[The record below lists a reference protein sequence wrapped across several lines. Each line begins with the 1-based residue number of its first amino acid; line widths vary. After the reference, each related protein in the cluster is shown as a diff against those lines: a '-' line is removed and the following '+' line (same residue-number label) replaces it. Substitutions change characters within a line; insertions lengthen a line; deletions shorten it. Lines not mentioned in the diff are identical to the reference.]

1 MIPWKDVVKVGGGG
15 KSIIDVHL
23 LMEVLFKQIGKKTFY
38 TLEVYGVL
46 LEVLNCTVVSL
57 QQ

>member
-1 MIPWKDVVKVGGGG
+1 MGGGG

-46 LEVLNCTVVSL
+46 LEVLNCTSIIATMRHYTTIDK
-57 QQ
+57 